1 MCLWVSVYTRE
12 KPSQSESWEAHSCF
26 CVCSGPVQ
34 SVWEL
39 RIGVDNILVPGSLC
53 VVEGCAQDPVEG
65 SISVQA
71 SPKLLGEI
79 QVKSL
84 AQLAHTRTCDR
95 KPVKIQRTTF
105 LNLPEETGSF
115 IKTWVPGTELRSSNL
130 CGQLSYL
137 TRFFEKGQIQTVSP
151 RPKSWIQILLRFL
164 KGIESEILFLKPPI
178 LTTSYTLSYLSVH
191 SSPQHF

>member
-1 MCLWVSVYTRE
+1 M
-12 KPSQSESWEAHSCF
+12 
-26 CVCSGPVQ
+26 
-34 SVWEL
+34 
-39 RIGVDNILVPGSLC
+39 DNILVPGSLC

-84 AQLAHTRTCDR
+84 AQLEHTRTCDR

-115 IKTWVPGTELRSSNL
+115 VKTGTELRLSNL

-151 RPKSWIQILLRFL
+151 RPKS
-164 KGIESEILFLKPPI
+164 
-178 LTTSYTLSYLSVH
+178 
-191 SSPQHF
+191 